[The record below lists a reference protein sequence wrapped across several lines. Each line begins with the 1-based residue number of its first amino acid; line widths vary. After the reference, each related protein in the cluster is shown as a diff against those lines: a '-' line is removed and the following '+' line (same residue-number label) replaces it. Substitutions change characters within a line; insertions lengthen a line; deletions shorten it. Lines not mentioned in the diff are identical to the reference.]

1 MANTDQRV
9 YELIQGYSEINSDN
23 SVFYFKH
30 PSILDSLKIDSCKK
44 AIQKRGRSLGIL
56 TEEQLIEKAIES
68 NRYSKEKEDERNDL
82 KWAIDKKRQ
91 LTSKLNDK
99 NLIKSNE
106 ENIKLD
112 KKRLEEIEE
121 ERNLIISSSL
131 EEYTSKKLF
140 YKSFEESCFYDASFS
155 ENIKRDDLSKYL
167 SYYINCL
174 CYFRNLDNIV
184 YMSYSPIFFEL
195 YSISND
201 PLFIYGKKAADITVF
216 QKDTILCAKVLR
228 SKLDHLDNIPK
239 NVRNDALK
247 LYHYSPK
254 DSSPK
259 ETEETDI
266 RSLVSSKGGLKNMK
280 PQDKI
285 T

>member
-1 MANTDQRV
+1 MANTNQRV

-30 PSILDSLKIDSCKK
+30 PSVLDSLKIDSCKK

-56 TEEQLIEKAIES
+56 TEEELIEKAIES
-68 NRYSKEKEDERNDL
+68 NRYSKEKEEERNDL
-82 KWAIDKKRQ
+82 KWAIEKKQQ
-91 LTSKLNDK
+91 LTSKLNDQ

-112 KKRLEEIEE
+112 QKRLEGLEK

-131 EEYTSKKLF
+131 EEYTSRKLF
-140 YKSFEESCFYDASFS
+140 YRSFEESCFYDAGFS

-174 CYFRNLDNIV
+174 AYFRNLDNIV

-201 PLFIYGKKAADITVF
+201 PLFIYGKKAADMTVF

-228 SKLDHLDNIPK
+228 SKLDNLDNIPK
-239 NVRNDALK
+239 NVKNDGLK

-259 ETEETDI
+259 ETEETNI